1 LDVSLAALRG
11 HSPKKEYYI
20 PFALGKV
27 TLLTFSIMSPATR
40 PATSA
45 APPGLTLSTNTG
57 LSPETWKVEES
68 WC

>member
-1 LDVSLAALRG
+1 VAIHLEKNIIY
-11 HSPKKEYYI
+11 H
-20 PFALGKV
+20 FALGKV